1 MSSLSRPPVNAAVEN
16 PPTLLTT
23 DRLTIRRMRTDDAQ
37 AYFAIFSDPAVM
49 RYWSSPPLVDM
60 VAAEQKIA
68 GILAHYEKSDLFQLA
83 IERQSDRLMIGTCTL
98 HQIHLQNRR
107 AEVGYALGSAFWG
120 NGYLV
125 EAMHALIDHA
135 FGVMQL
141 HRLEADIDPR
151 NEASAKSLERL
162 GFKREGHL
170 RERWIVG
177 GEVSD
182 SALYGLL
189 AREWA
194 SKQQSQLNH
203 K

>member
-1 MSSLSRPPVNAAVEN
+1 MSSLSQAQVIAVVET

-23 DRLTIRRMRTDDAQ
+23 DRLTIRRMRTDDAH

-60 VAAEQKIA
+60 AAAEQKIA
-68 GILAHYEKSDLFQLA
+68 GILAHYEKGDLFQLA

-125 EAMHALIDHA
+125 EAMHSLIDHA
-135 FGVMQL
+135 FGVMHL

-151 NEASAKSLERL
+151 NEASARSLERL

-182 SALYGLL
+182 SAVYGLL

-194 SKQQSQLNH
+194 RKRQSQLNH

>member
-1 MSSLSRPPVNAAVEN
+1 MNSVVEN

-23 DRLTIRRMRTDDAQ
+23 DRLTIRRLSKDDAQ

-49 RYWSSPPLVDM
+49 RYWGSPPLADLTE
-60 VAAEQKIA
+60 AEQKVV
-68 GILAHYEKSDLFQLA
+68 GILAHYEKGDLFQLA
-83 IERQSDRLMIGTCTL
+83 IERQSDRQMIGTCTL
-98 HQIHLQNRR
+98 YQIHLQNRR
-107 AEVGYALGSAFWG
+107 AEVGYALGSVFWG

-135 FGVMQL
+135 FGPMHL

-189 AREWA
+189 ASEWA
-194 SKQQSQLNH
+194 NPSPSGFKPNFNF

>member
-1 MSSLSRPPVNAAVEN
+1 MSSLFQPLLNVAVEN
-16 PPTLLTT
+16 PPVVLNT
-23 DRLTIRRMRTDDAQ
+23 DRLTIRRLRTNDAQ

-49 RYWSSPPLVDM
+49 RYWSSPPLVD
-60 VAAEQKIA
+60 VDAAEQKIA
-68 GILAHYEKSDLFQLA
+68 GILAHYEKGDLFQLA
-83 IERQSDRLMIGTCTL
+83 IERQSDRLVIGTCTL

-135 FGVMQL
+135 FDVMHL

-162 GFKREGHL
+162 GFNREGHL
-170 RERWIVG
+170 RERWIVD

-182 SALYGLL
+182 SAVYGLL

-194 SKQQSQLNH
+194 SKRQSQLNH